1 MDQRNLAMGLASLGR
16 GPDAALVHMSPSEV
30 QALQRLAE
38 QHGGSLTINP
48 ETGLPE
54 AGFLSQLLPTLIGVG
69 LAGFTGG
76 TSLAALGMSAPMAAF
91 FSNPLTLG
99 LLSGGIAGL
108 ITGDIG
114 QAAKWGLGVGGGAAL
129 GQGFMG
135 AGASSGQMTPTVA
148 SSAAGKA
155 ATEAGTTAFNTTFAQ
170 LTAKNAGVQAA
181 TAGGEAA
188 RRAAIDSVLANYG
201 VGGKA
206 GLFSGFQ
213 RMGRGATN
221 VFQPAGVAPIPGV
234 AVTGTPGVTAPIIQT
249 GGLDTAA
256 AGGLGGGQGHG
267 GAGQYTPM
275 LYRQN
280 FFAIGV
286 GV

>member
-16 GPDAALVHMSPSEV
+16 GSDTSLIHMSPSEV

-76 TSLAALGMSAPMAAF
+76 TSLAALGMSPGMAAF

-114 QAAKWGLGVGGGAAL
+114 QAAKWGFGVGGGASL
-129 GQGFMG
+129 FTNLSNMG
-135 AGASSGQMTPTVA
+135 AKGLTAAQLAKATPVD
-148 SSAAGKA
+148 KA
-155 ATEAGTTAFNTTFAQ
+155 AIQ
-170 LTAKNAGVQAA
+170 LTMN
-181 TAGGEAA
+181 
-188 RRAAIDSVLANYG
+188 N
-201 VGGKA
+201 
-206 GLFSGFQ
+206 
-213 RMGRGATN
+213 
-221 VFQPAGVAPIPGV
+221 
-234 AVTGTPGVTAPIIQT
+234 
-249 GGLDTAA
+249 
-256 AGGLGGGQGHG
+256 
-267 GAGQYTPM
+267 
-275 LYRQN
+275 
-280 FFAIGV
+280 
-286 GV
+286 